1 MSEIE
6 KFASN
11 PATSRLPFEVVN
23 LACRFVHFEDLRWV
37 AAISQV
43 WWHAA
48 CSILW
53 RRVNNLERLLRAALG
68 ESFETDRW
76 LDDEDDEDDEDRL
89 ETDDD
94 DDDGWNSSDDQDKG
108 PVSEFNL
115 SRLLRS

>member
-68 ESFETDRW
+68 ETFKAIQWR
-76 LDDEDDEDDEDRL
+76 DDEDYWDML
-89 ETDDD
+89 ETDEEEEE
-94 DDDGWNSSDDQDKG
+94 DGWSSSDDQDKG
-108 PVSEFNL
+108 PVSDL
-115 SRLLRS
+115 ILG